1 MNRIICNTTRV
12 RWAMGLL
19 LAGLLAGCATQKIDW
34 AARVGHFTF
43 DQAVLQ
49 FGPPDKQA
57 KLSDGVLVAEWLTSR
72 GYSQTYAGYGYGY
85 PRWYYGPMYPGYVET
100 YSPDYFLRLIFGP
113 DGQLQSWKKFT
124 R

>member
-1 MNRIICNTTRV
+1 M
-12 RWAMGLL
+12 ALL

-34 AARVGHFTF
+34 AARLGHFNF
-43 DQAVLQ
+43 DQAVIE

-57 KLSDGVLVAEWLTSR
+57 KLGDGTIVADWITRR
-72 GYSQTYAGYGYGY
+72 GYSQTYAAYGYGN

-100 YSPDYFLRLIFGP
+100 YSPDYFLRLVFGP
-113 DGQLQSWKKFT
+113 DGQLKNWKKFT

>member
-1 MNRIICNTTRV
+1 MIGRMRRL

-19 LAGLLAGCATQKIDW
+19 LAGWLAGCATQKIDW

-49 FGPPDKQA
+49 LGPPDKQA
-57 KLSDGVLVAEWLTSR
+57 KLGDGTMVADWMTRR
-72 GYSQTYAGYGYGY
+72 GYSQTYANYGLGY

-113 DGQLQSWKKFT
+113 DGELKSWKQFT